1 MIDTLKLFGIKEKP
15 AQVYTALLTLGSS
28 SVMDVAKKA
37 SLKRPMVYIYLE
49 ELLSDGFVQKITIG
63 KKEYYQ
69 AVSPKFLETKLE
81 QNLLQLK
88 KEMPE
93 LELLHEQGQGRPKIT
108 IFEGEKGLN
117 LVYEEISKTREL
129 MFWSDLFAVEKLFPN
144 IYRKIN
150 QATAEKKIYTR
161 EIIADTADARA
172 SARRWAATAGEHY
185 DSRLATGPIYNDSV
199 IYDNVVAMFRL
210 QQQNLFVVR
219 IEDPTIAITMKTIY
233 EMAWLAAKP
242 YKLTGSKNK

>member
-15 AQVYTALLTLGSS
+15 AQVYNALLTLGSS

-37 SLKRPMVYIYLE
+37 GLKRPMVYIYLE
-49 ELLSDGFVQKITIG
+49 ELLGDGFVQKITIG

-81 QNLLQLK
+81 QNLSQLK

-108 IFEGEKGLN
+108 IFEGETGLN
-117 LVYEEISKTREL
+117 LVYEEIRKTKEL
-129 MFWSDLFAVEKLFPN
+129 MFWSDLFAVEKLFPES
-144 IYRKIN
+144 YRKIN
-150 QATAEKKIYTR
+150 QATIENSIYTR

-199 IYDNVVAMFRL
+199 IYDNVVALFRL

-242 YKLTGSKNK
+242 YKLTG